1 MKFFYWLT
9 SLIYQP
15 FAPLHLLYRKSKGKE
30 LAGRYREKLGFYTLK
45 RPSGKL
51 IWFHVASIGELNSII
66 PLIKALSESD
76 KKLYFL
82 ITSVTVSSSKVFAR
96 ANLLRTIHQFAPLDC
111 PSFVKRFIRYW
122 KPNLGIFVDS
132 ELWPNLL
139 ATASTQC
146 KLIMVNG
153 RLSDKSYRRWC
164 YFKKVAQQL
173 YDYFTRIFPTSVDDL
188 NKIAAFVSLDKI
200 KYIGNLKYI
209 APASS
214 GVPDEAKAYK
224 KQIGKRKFWLAA
236 STHPGEFSQ
245 ILKVHAQLKEQYPEL
260 LTIVTPRH
268 SHYAQSI
275 ADEANHMGLEAKL
288 RSQAPTIE
296 KTTEIYICDDF
307 LLLYDIADVVF
318 MGGSLIP
325 HGGQN
330 MLEPARSNCAVIV
343 GPFTQNFR
351 NIVEDLVA
359 ADGIAV
365 VQDSH
370 ELQIKLLE
378 LFSDNKML
386 DQLAFNAKKVAD
398 RQNNIL
404 TDTLKALKVYI

>member
-1 MKFFYWLT
+1 MKFLYWLT

-15 FAPLHLLYRKSKGKE
+15 FAPVHLLLRKSKGKE
-30 LAGRYREKLGFYTLK
+30 LAGRYREKLGFYTIK

-111 PSFVKRFIRYW
+111 PAFVKRFINYW
-122 KPNLGIFVDS
+122 KPNLGVFVDS

-164 YFKKVAQQL
+164 YLKNAAQQL
-173 YDYFTRIFPTSVDDL
+173 YDYFTRIFPTSIDDL
-188 NKIAAFVSLDKI
+188 NKISAFVSRDKI

-214 GVPDEAKAYK
+214 VSDEAKNYR

-236 STHPGEFSQ
+236 SMHPGEFSQ
-245 ILKVHAQLKEQYPEL
+245 ILKVHAQLKNQYPDL
-260 LTIVTPRH
+260 LTIIMPRH
-268 SHYAQSI
+268 SHNARSI
-275 ADEANHMGLEAKL
+275 ADEAKRMGLIANL
-288 RSQAPTIE
+288 RSQAPTID
-296 KTTEIYICDDF
+296 KSTEVYIFDDF
-307 LLLYDIADVVF
+307 LMLYDIAEIVF

-330 MLEPARSNCAVIV
+330 MLEPARSNCAIIV
-343 GPFTQNFR
+343 GPHTQNFR
-351 NIVEDLVA
+351 NIVEELVEA
-359 ADGIAV
+359 EGIAV
-365 VQDSH
+365 VHDMNA
-370 ELQIKLLE
+370 LQEKLTE
-378 LFSDNKML
+378 LFSNNEILVK
-386 DQLAFNAKKVAD
+386 LAHNAKKVSD
-398 RQNNIL
+398 QQNNIL
-404 TDTLKALKVYI
+404 TDTLKAIKVYI

>member
-15 FAPLHLLYRKSKGKE
+15 FAPIHLLYRKSKGKE
-30 LAGRYREKLGFYTLK
+30 LADRYREKLGFYSIK

-66 PLIKALSESD
+66 PVIKALSESD

-96 ANLLRTIHQFAPLDC
+96 TNLLRTIHQFAPLDC
-111 PSFVKRFIRYW
+111 PSFVKRFIEYW

-164 YFKKVAQQL
+164 YLKNAAQQL
-173 YDYFTRIFPTSVDDL
+173 YDYFTRILPTSIDDL
-188 NKIAAFVSLDKI
+188 NKISAFVSRDKI

-214 GVPDEAKAYK
+214 GVPDEAKAYR

-236 STHPGEFSQ
+236 STHPGEFGQ
-245 ILKVHAQLKEQYPEL
+245 VLQVHAQLKEQYPGL

-268 SHYAQSI
+268 SHNAQSI
-275 ADEANHMGLEAKL
+275 ADEAKRLGLTAKL
-288 RSQAPTIE
+288 RSQAPTID
-296 KTTEIYICDDF
+296 KSTEIYIFDDF
-307 LLLYDIADVVF
+307 LMLYDIAEVVF

-330 MLEPARSNCAVIV
+330 MLEPARSSCAIVV
-343 GPFTQNFR
+343 GPYTQNFR

-359 ADGIAV
+359 ADAIAV
-365 VQDSH
+365 VQDRQ
-370 ELQIKLLE
+370 ELQTKLME

-386 DQLAFNAKKVAD
+386 TKFALNAKNVAD
-398 RQNNIL
+398 QQNSIL
-404 TDTLKALKVYI
+404 TDTIKALKVYI